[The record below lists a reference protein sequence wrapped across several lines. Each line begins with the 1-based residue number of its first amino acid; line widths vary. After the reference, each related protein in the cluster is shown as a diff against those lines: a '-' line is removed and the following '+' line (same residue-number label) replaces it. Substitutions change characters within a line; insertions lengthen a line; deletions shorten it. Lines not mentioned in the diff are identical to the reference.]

1 MGSMAILL
9 LSFKLENGKVG
20 VVHGFFGRTQG
31 EAEMAMAQHAEI
43 CPKFGP
49 AYRAD
54 ETVEFPVDVE
64 SIPEGDGDAI
74 EEWLEEFQGEGGAE
88 EDPEE

>member
-1 MGSMAILL
+1 MAILL

-31 EAEMAMAQHAEI
+31 EAELALAQHAEI

-49 AYRAD
+49 AYKAD
-54 ETVEFPVDVE
+54 QTVEFPLDVH

-74 EEWLEEFQGEGGAE
+74 EEWLAELQGEDDE
-88 EDPEE
+88 EDDVIDG